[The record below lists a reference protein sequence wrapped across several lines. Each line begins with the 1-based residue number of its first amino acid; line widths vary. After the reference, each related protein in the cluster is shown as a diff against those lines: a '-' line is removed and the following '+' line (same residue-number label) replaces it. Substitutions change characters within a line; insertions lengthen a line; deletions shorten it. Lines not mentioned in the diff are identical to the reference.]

1 VNRGVTAVSETIAV
15 TEETDAGLDDANRRV
30 FRRLPASALPALS
43 ARLGGGVGTEVR
55 LIDLSRG
62 GARFESETRLL
73 PGSTVAIRL
82 VTPDSTIVMVGRV
95 VRSRVARLEHG
106 GLGYDAAIS
115 FEKPLK
121 DLIDEPGDSLAPPV
135 VVQPTSS
142 AQRDFDLSARA
153 ETEPVSSGA
162 MVTVTAAV
170 SQSSDELQ
178 EMFNGNEW

>member
-1 VNRGVTAVSETIAV
+1 MSETIAV
-15 TEETDAGLDDANRRV
+15 TDETDTGRDDANRRI

-82 VTPDSTIVMVGRV
+82 VTPDSTLVMVGRV

-121 DLIDEPGDSLAPPV
+121 DLIDEPDDPIPSGPGLF
-135 VVQPTSS
+135 QETSS
-142 AQRDFDLSARA
+142 AHPDMDLPVRA
-153 ETEPVSSGA
+153 ETEPVSSSA

>member
-1 VNRGVTAVSETIAV
+1 MSETIAV
-15 TEETDAGLDDANRRV
+15 TDEADAGHDDANRRI

-43 ARLGGGVGTEVR
+43 ARLGGGAGTEVR

-82 VTPDSTIVMVGRV
+82 VTPDSTLVMVGRV

-106 GLGYDAAIS
+106 RLGYDAAIS

-121 DLIDEPGDSLAPPV
+121 DLIDEPDDPMPSGPSVFQGASSPDTDLDLPV
-135 VVQPTSS
+135 
-142 AQRDFDLSARA
+142 RA
-153 ETEPVSSGA
+153 EAEPVSSGA

>member
-1 VNRGVTAVSETIAV
+1 M
-15 TEETDAGLDDANRRV
+15 
-30 FRRLPASALPALS
+30 S

-62 GARFESETRLL
+62 GARFESESRLL

-82 VTPDSTIVMVGRV
+82 VTPDSTLVMHGRV

-106 GLGYDAAIS
+106 GLGYDAAVA

-121 DLIDEPGDSLAPPV
+121 QLADEADDAAQGPAPAAPAAPVASVSHTPESDTGSTAAVSPAPP
-135 VVQPTSS
+135 
-142 AQRDFDLSARA
+142 
-153 ETEPVSSGA
+153 GA
-162 MVTVTAAV
+162 MVTVTASV
-170 SQSSDELQ
+170 SQSTDELR